1 MHLLVCNCIG
11 RLSDYE
17 QLLAVLI
24 NKMNSRIFG
33 LLMRH
38 KNLKPCSLNFG
49 FFKQKGISMRLVRP
63 FTQLISFSIGITSLY
78 SHIVLAQTTEAEALS
93 KLSFV
98 VGDWLGVS
106 SSYKNGEII
115 KSIPVREKVT
125 YQLEGNL
132 INIVVSSP
140 ALKLQTIVRY
150 SVDDGKYYYHPFTKN
165 STGEYEGYLEGEK
178 FIVKISQTYRLTFER
193 TDTGF
198 REFGTKLVKG
208 EWVKNFQDDLYDI
221 KTTKIDYSN

>member
-1 MHLLVCNCIG
+1 M
-11 RLSDYE
+11 
-17 QLLAVLI
+17 
-24 NKMNSRIFG
+24 RIA
-33 LLMRH
+33 
-38 KNLKPCSLNFG
+38 
-49 FFKQKGISMRLVRP
+49 RP
-63 FTQLISFSIGITSLY
+63 FTLFISFFIGMTSLY
-78 SHIVLAQTTEAEALS
+78 SHIALAQTAEAEALS
-93 KLSFV
+93 KLSFI

-106 SSYKNGEII
+106 SSYENGEKI

-132 INIVVSSP
+132 INLVVSSP

-150 SVDDGKYYYHPFTKN
+150 SVEDEKYYYHPFTKN

-178 FIVKISQTYRLTFER
+178 FIVKISETYRLTFEK

-208 EWVKNFQDDLYDI
+208 EWVKNFQDDLYNI
-221 KTTKIDYSN
+221 K